1 MLGKNKTQEEHAC
14 TVETKPGKN
23 IGLIDRTKPVLQEK
37 YLKSIYLAYIH
48 SYLNSNNI
56 ASVSTYR
63 PKFKTIH
70 FHQKQAACIVFN
82 EDKLTPRTHF
92 CHHSIH

>member
-1 MLGKNKTQEEHAC
+1 MLGKNKTWEEHAR

-23 IGLIDRTKPVLQEK
+23 IGLIDCTKPVLQEK
-37 YLKSIYLAYIH
+37 YLKSIYLAYTH